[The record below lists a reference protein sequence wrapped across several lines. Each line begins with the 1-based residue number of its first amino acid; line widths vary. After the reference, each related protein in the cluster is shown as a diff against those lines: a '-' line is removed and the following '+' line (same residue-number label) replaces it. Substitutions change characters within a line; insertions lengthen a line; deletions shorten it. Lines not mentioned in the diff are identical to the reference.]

1 MKAVF
6 FGEEHMQKMTASKRV
21 LPETNAISESKIVA
35 AILASGLAPS
45 LRKEG
50 QSFRVAA
57 EKAVEL
63 YQAILSALQ
72 DAPKAASEPVREQVP
87 API

>member
-1 MKAVF
+1 MKSVF
-6 FGEEHMQKMTASKRV
+6 FGDGQMQKTHSNNRSV
-21 LPETNAISESKIVA
+21 PGTDAISDHRIVA

-57 EKAVEL
+57 EKSVEL
-63 YQAILSALQ
+63 YEAILAALQ
-72 DAPKAASEPVREQVP
+72 NPAKSSTDTARETTPASV
-87 API
+87 